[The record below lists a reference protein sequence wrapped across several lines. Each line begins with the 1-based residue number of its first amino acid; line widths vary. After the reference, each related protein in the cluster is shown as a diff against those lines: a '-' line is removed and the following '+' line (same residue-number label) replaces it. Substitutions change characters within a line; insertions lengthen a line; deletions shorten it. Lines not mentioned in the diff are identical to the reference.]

1 MIARLAWML
10 ARPGRAGLGL
20 TLLPIVAFAVV
31 TTLMLT
37 VIGGAQTLWN
47 APGDIRF
54 IYQLLTVVALAL
66 LVVPLLSLGGAA
78 ARLAARRRDDRL
90 ATLRLLGASTATVSA
105 VAVLE
110 SGALALVGALAG
122 GVLSLAVAPLVGLIP
137 FLGHPLGALNVLVA
151 PWGVVA
157 VVAGVVAVAIVSAVL
172 GLRKVVLSPL
182 GVRMRTDAPR
192 QGWIA
197 VVIGVLGIAGASFL
211 SSALGAAGSVVI
223 MIVMAGAA
231 FAGALALMNLIG
243 PWLIGVVARRRV
255 RSASTPAKLL
265 AARAILES
273 PKAAWRQVSASA
285 TASFVAVFAGTG
297 AALLNLMNGEDLRDQ
312 DAMLAV
318 DIRTGVIVTV
328 VGTFLMVAC
337 AVGVTQA
344 ATILDRVEVNR
355 SLGHLGTPLSVIERA
370 RLGTVVVPLLTT
382 SITAAV
388 AAVVVVLP
396 LAGLAL
402 VLAPLS
408 VGMIVVALLAGV
420 GLVLL
425 GLLATRP
432 LQARALSTEP
442 AAASA

>member
-1 MIARLAWML
+1 MIARLTWML

-31 TTLMLT
+31 TTLLLT
-37 VIGGAQTLWN
+37 VIGGAQTLWTLD
-47 APGDIRF
+47 GDLQA

-90 ATLRLLGASTATVSA
+90 ATLRLLGASSGTVGA

-110 SGALALVGALAG
+110 SGALALAGALLG

-137 FLGHPLGALNVLVA
+137 FAGAPLGAANVLVS
-151 PWGVVA
+151 PWGVVLI
-157 VVAGVVAVAIVSAVL
+157 VAGIVLVAILSAVL
-172 GLRKVVLSPL
+172 GLRRVVLSPL
-182 GVRMRTDAPR
+182 GVRMRSDAPK

-197 VVIGVLGIAGASFL
+197 VVVGVVGIAGASFA
-211 SSALGAAGSVVI
+211 SSVLGAAGSVVV
-223 MIVMAGAA
+223 MIVLAGAA
-231 FAGALALMNLIG
+231 FAGALALMNLVG

-255 RSASTPAKLL
+255 RSASTPERLL
-265 AARAILES
+265 AARVILES

-285 TASFVAVFAGTG
+285 TAAFVAVFAGTG
-297 AALLNLMNGEDLRDQ
+297 AALLNLMNSGDLRDQ
-312 DAMLAV
+312 DALLAL

-344 ATILDRVEVNR
+344 ATILDRAEVSR
-355 SLGHLGTPLSVIERA
+355 SLGHLGVPLAVIERA
-370 RLGTVVVPLLTT
+370 RMGTVLVPLLTT
-382 SITAAV
+382 SITSAVV
-388 AAVVVVLP
+388 AAVVVLP
-396 LAGLAL
+396 LAGMAL
-402 VLAPLS
+402 VLAPVS
-408 VGMIVVALLAGV
+408 VGMIVAALLAGL

-432 LQARALSTEP
+432 LQGRALATEP
-442 AAASA
+442 RAAS

>member
-1 MIARLAWML
+1 MIARLTWML

-31 TTLMLT
+31 TTLLLT
-37 VIGGAQTLWN
+37 VIGGAQTLWTLDN
-47 APGDIRF
+47 DLQA

-90 ATLRLLGASTATVSA
+90 ATLRLLGASSGTVGA

-110 SGALALVGALAG
+110 SGALALAGALLG

-137 FLGHPLGALNVLVA
+137 FAGAPLGAANVLVS
-151 PWGVVA
+151 PWGVVL
-157 VVAGVVAVAIVSAVL
+157 VVAGIVLVAILSAVL
-172 GLRKVVLSPL
+172 GLRRVVLSPL
-182 GVRMRTDAPR
+182 GVRMRSDAPK

-197 VVIGVLGIAGASFL
+197 VAVGVLGIAGASFA
-211 SSALGAAGSVVI
+211 SSVLGAAGSVVV
-223 MIVMAGAA
+223 MIVLAGAA
-231 FAGALALMNLIG
+231 FAGALALMNLVG
-243 PWLIGVVARRRV
+243 PWLIAVVARRRV
-255 RSASTPAKLL
+255 RSASTPERLL
-265 AARAILES
+265 AARVILES

-285 TASFVAVFAGTG
+285 TAAFVAVFAGTG
-297 AALLNLMNGEDLRDQ
+297 AALLNLMNAGDLRDQ
-312 DAMLAV
+312 DALLAL

-344 ATILDRVEVNR
+344 ATILDRAEVSR
-355 SLGHLGTPLSVIERA
+355 SLGHLGVPLAVIERA
-370 RLGTVVVPLLTT
+370 RVGTVLVPLLTT
-382 SITAAV
+382 SITSAVV
-388 AAVVVVLP
+388 AAVVVLP

-402 VLAPLS
+402 VLAPVS
-408 VGMIVVALLAGV
+408 VGMIVAALLAGL

-432 LQARALSTEP
+432 LQSRALATEP
-442 AAASA
+442 RVAS